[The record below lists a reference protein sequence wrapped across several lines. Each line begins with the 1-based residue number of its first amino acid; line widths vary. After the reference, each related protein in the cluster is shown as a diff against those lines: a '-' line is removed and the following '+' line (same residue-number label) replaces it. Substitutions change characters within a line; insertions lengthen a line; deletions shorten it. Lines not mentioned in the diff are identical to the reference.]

1 MARRK
6 TSAAASFDGVELA
19 IAQELRC
26 KGKLDAIV
34 MGWTVQ
40 PSSRR
45 SDERDD
51 DGQSQEGQRCLQDFT
66 RRRFT
71 LRSRMSP
78 RPFVLADV

>member
-6 TSAAASFDGVELA
+6 TSAPQVSTASNSRSRRSFAAE
-19 IAQELRC
+19 
-26 KGKLDAIV
+26 GKLDAIV

-66 RRRFT
+66 RRRVT